1 MQAQAIGGWVLA
13 LGGLLSGA
21 LVAARAAMIAA
32 PRPSQDDGKRRRVA
46 RRHHTDL
53 EL

>member
-1 MQAQAIGGWVLA
+1 MHAQAIGGWVLA

-21 LVAARAAMIAA
+21 LIAARAAMIAA
-32 PRPSQDDGKRRRVA
+32 PARSYDGGNRRKAA